1 MTRDA
6 SPPTE
11 EIRSA
16 EKEKTLKLIE
26 QKLKSYEEKKELEE
40 ASHPQA
46 VKKKQGHFWSDCKVG
61 GSKVHRPIK
70 PFNLLSRQV
79 YFSLIILVLLAA
91 GAVVFK
97 VSLTKPF

>member
-61 GSKVHRPIK
+61 GIKVK